1 MFPEPITIKI
11 NPSSSRC
18 VRGVSMDNYDLFLQA
33 ISTLCPAILVAN
45 KQIHHEATPLLYSM
59 NRFRV
64 GAGEYS
70 YTYETS
76 REILQ
81 KFLDHIGNQNASFL
95 RQICIA
101 FPAFNIYHA
110 GNITLQED
118 SVLSLELL
126 RDRCTNLH
134 ILETSLETTTAVEHS
149 IDSLDNPLA
158 ATEAMALVNTRF
170 KALPSLKEVI
180 VNVSD
185 KAPNVLL
192 REEMRSCGWRIEV
205 TASKSDRSHDSYDDT
220 DDGYDGYD
228 YYFYDNWRERRDE
241 EDWWDDFDRRQ
252 ND

>member
-1 MFPEPITIKI
+1 MIPEPITIEL
-11 NPSSSRC
+11 NPSGSRC
-18 VRGVSMDNYDLFLQA
+18 VRGVSMNNNDLFLEVM
-33 ISTLCPAILVAN
+33 STLYPAILVAN
-45 KQIHHEATPLLYSM
+45 KQVHQEANPLLYSM

-70 YTYETS
+70 YTYEIS
-76 REILQ
+76 WEILR

-101 FPAFNIYHA
+101 FPAFEIYHA

-126 RDRCTNLH
+126 RDRCTNLN

-180 VNVSD
+180 VNVFD

-205 TASKSDRSHDSYDDT
+205 TASKSDRSLDSYDDT
-220 DDGYDGYD
+220 DYGYD
-228 YYFYDNWRERRDE
+228 YYSNDDWRQRRDE